1 MHAYMVGLALDL
13 FGLAGPNPTKSKIRI
28 NSNFRDAILELI
40 DIPEIIEIPEAELDR
55 PFNENNEQLKY
66 VPSLNLRNVL
76 FLNDL
81 RKIGDIKNQQVLFL
95 IDYFS
100 RCTDNT

>member
-1 MHAYMVGLALDL
+1 MHWNIYANPVNQHFQRDL
-13 FGLAGPNPTKSKIRI
+13 
-28 NSNFRDAILELI
+28 EYLI
-40 DIPEIIEIPEAELDR
+40 DPNAHFDSSKDSNIEIIEIPEAELDR

-100 RCTDNT
+100 RCNKL